1 MEDRLCLECGIKLMG
16 RADKKFCD
24 DSCRNSYNNRLNSD
38 QTNLVR
44 NINNSLRKNR
54 RVLQMIFDAQPDKD
68 VVKVHRDKFNLKG
81 FDFNYITSS
90 FKTKEGKEYRYCY
103 DYGYLNT
110 GGDFFIVV
118 KSKGG

>member
-1 MEDRLCLECGIKLMG
+1 MG

-44 NINNSLRKNR
+44 NINNALRKNR

-68 VVKVHRDKFNLKG
+68 VVRVHRDKFNLKG
-81 FDFNYITSS
+81 FDFNYLTHS

-118 KSKGG
+118 KSKGSS